1 MAFRE
6 AYKELSAGEI
16 SLFREFEKIK
26 LKLVK
31 NNYNHV
37 FNVQLKKKMQ
47 DNKQRHNFLS

>member
-16 SLFREFEKIK
+16 SLFRDFEKIK

-31 NNYNHV
+31 NNYNRV
-37 FNVQLKKKMQ
+37 FNQTCLKEGLLP
-47 DNKQRHNFLS
+47 NYTN